1 MSIIGDITN
10 KFILCV
16 DIVALIKNLSEESG
30 FSDMALNISASK
42 KVFEKNINMLVFAI
56 EKYADKTIFP
66 ALKFPAVKINGV
78 KAQADHFSFPPSLLQ
93 DEDFIYLVIEKELRV
108 LDDCLNIPEECL
120 LYIPVNCIEKQYRG
134 HLDASLP
141 YFAEHHSELVDI
153 HKNVIDEQ
161 EPQGKSKTGYLN
173 IIQALRDELLAT
185 GKYKNQTELIEYLV
199 DKYQGYTGLSESNLR
214 DKFAQANQIK

>member
-1 MSIIGDITN
+1 MSIIGDIAK

-56 EKYADKTIFP
+56 EKHADKTFFP

-78 KAQADHFSFPPSLLQ
+78 KAQSDHFSFPPSLLQ
-93 DEDFIYLVIEKELRV
+93 DENFSYLVLEKELRV

-134 HLDASLP
+134 HLDDLLP
-141 YFAEHHSELVDI
+141 YSTENHSELVDV
-153 HKNVIDEQ
+153 HKNFIDEK
-161 EPQGKSKTGYLN
+161 EPQRKSKTGYLSN
-173 IIQALRDELLAT
+173 P
-185 GKYKNQTELIEYLV
+185 K
-199 DKYQGYTGLSESNLR
+199 SESHHRTTRTPKRHKWAR
-214 DKFAQANQIK
+214 D